1 MRCLGS
7 LALGAC
13 ILGALVVAT
22 TAAQGRVKSSIT
34 VNAATGAILQSRNA
48 DASHAPASLNK
59 MMTLYLVFEALS
71 QRRIHWNTRVTLS
84 RHAVA
89 RTPIRLNLRA
99 GTRVSVR
106 DLVYATA
113 LRSANDAAAAL
124 AEKIGGSERRF
135 ARLMTFRGQ
144 QLGMRRTV
152 FRNAS
157 GLPASGQRTTARDMA
172 VLASALIRHFPQ
184 YHQIFA
190 TRYYRFGRRTF
201 RNTNRLLHSHP
212 DVDGMKTGYTRRA
225 RFNLA
230 SSARRGRERLVT
242 VVLGAR
248 TSDIRYRATSQ
259 LIASG
264 WHRAQRMRAAGKRG
278 IHKIHVASRSRVGGS
293 LAQRQ
298 AKSKSVASLKVVNSS
313 GQKRKIASVL
323 AKQGSSRNEA
333 RSASASKPDAVG
345 KLHGG
350 QRTKRVTRY
359 VKRRVVK
366 YQQSH
371 GVQVGAFYN
380 QRRARL
386 AIRQA
391 RQRLS
396 RHDRSRARTSIKRR
410 LTRGRSVYI
419 ARLMGYR
426 ANQARRVCGSLRRRG
441 IECIAVSARIPVT
454 RTVSQR
460 VVVTSAMHTERRDRS
475 KRRRSVSPGK
485 SAYAIQVGAFS
496 KYKMARK
503 GLNRAQKAL
512 PHRFTRGKN
521 TRILARRK
529 NSNNALY
536 RARITGMSR
545 AEAHKAC
552 HILKKRS
559 LRCLAVKVLAN
570 S

>member
-1 MRCLGS
+1 MGS

-13 ILGALVVAT
+13 ILGTLVVAT

-84 RHAVA
+84 RHAVT
-89 RTPIRLNLRA
+89 RSPTRLNLRA

-113 LRSANDAAAAL
+113 LKSANDAAAAL

-135 ARLMTFRGQ
+135 ARLMTVRGR

-172 VLASALIRHFPQ
+172 VLASALIRHYPQ
-184 YHQIFA
+184 HYRIFA

-212 DVDGMKTGYTRRA
+212 DIDGMKTGYTRRA

-242 VVLGAR
+242 IVLGAR
-248 TSDIRYRATSQ
+248 TSEIRYRVTSQ

-264 WHRAQRMRAAGKRG
+264 WRKVRRIRVAGKRG
-278 IHKIHVASRSRVGGS
+278 IHKIHVASRSRVGGN

-298 AKSKSVASLKVVNSS
+298 AKSKSVVSRRAVASS
-313 GQKRKIASVL
+313 GQKRKISSTL
-323 AKQGSSRNEA
+323 AKQNSSRSEA
-333 RSASASKPDAVG
+333 RSASASKPNA
-345 KLHGG
+345 G
-350 QRTKRVTRY
+350 QKSHDGRRTKQITRY
-359 VKRRVVK
+359 VKRRVIR

-380 QRRARL
+380 QRRAQL

-391 RQRLS
+391 RKRLS

-410 LTRGRSVYI
+410 LKRGRSIYI

-441 IECIAVSARIPVT
+441 IECIAVSGRIPVT

-460 VVVTSAMHTERRDRS
+460 VVDT
-475 KRRRSVSPGK
+475 VSSQK
-485 SAYAIQVGAFS
+485 STYAIQVGAFS

-521 TRILARRK
+521 TRILARRN

-545 AEAHKAC
+545 AEAYKAC
-552 HILKKRS
+552 DILKKRS